1 MKVRV
6 DLCLLGFGSVFDAI
20 EGDPIGHG
28 LPVDWQ
34 ARRADSVAAL
44 STSCAQLLEGLDPAA
59 TRLFVAVDQNALN
72 YARLELYGAA
82 RLRGFK
88 LATLVHAR
96 ACVAPD
102 ARLDDNVWIGAGA
115 LVGSRAH
122 LGSDVL
128 VHPGARIDAG
138 ARIGAHGWVGPGAS
152 VGAEA
157 EVGIHCVI
165 GADARLRTGLR
176 VGRHC
181 VIDSAGPW
189 SRDLAPGSFMA
200 AEFAVPARIVG
211 AGYSFEKRR

>member
-1 MKVRV
+1 MNTQ
-6 DLCLLGFGSVFDAI
+6 DGLCLLGFGSVFDIIA
-20 EGDPIGHG
+20 GDAIGHG
-28 LPVDWQ
+28 LPSDWR

-44 STSCAQLLEGLDPAA
+44 STSCAQLLDGLDPAA

-88 LATLVHAR
+88 LATLVHAH

-115 LVGSRAH
+115 LVGSRAR

-152 VGAEA
+152 IGAEA
-157 EVGIHCVI
+157 EVGLHCVI
-165 GADARLRTGLR
+165 GADARLRSGLR
-176 VGRHC
+176 IGRHC
-181 VIDSAGPW
+181 LIDSMGPW
-189 SRDLAPGSFMA
+189 SQDLAPGSFIA
-200 AEFAVPARIVG
+200 AELATPARIIG